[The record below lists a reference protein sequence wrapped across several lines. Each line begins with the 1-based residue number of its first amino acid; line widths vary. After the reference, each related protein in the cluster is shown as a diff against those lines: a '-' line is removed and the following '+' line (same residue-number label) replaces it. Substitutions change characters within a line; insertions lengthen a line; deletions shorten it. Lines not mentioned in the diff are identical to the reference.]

1 MSPPPPKGGDS
12 SRAVTHLSRGS
23 ARLPRV
29 RRLARTRPEGGRARP
44 PPAGD
49 AHDRAGR
56 GPVPHHRR
64 RRRPGRWVGVRHR
77 RGRRRDPSRR
87 DTGRGG
93 LVLRR
98 RAGLRDP
105 RLRGRPHRPAPARQG
120 RAVSYIGAAVGMM
133 LASVVLDLFVLRTRL
148 LARLIWWLTY
158 PIVLGFQL
166 LSNGVLTSTGA
177 VNYRPDTILGVRVF
191 HAPVEDLGFGFA
203 LVLATL
209 SVWMWRERRET
220 VP

>member
-1 MSPPPPKGGDS
+1 MSYT
-12 SRAVTHLSRGS
+12 A
-23 ARLPRV
+23 
-29 RRLARTRPEGGRARP
+29 
-44 PPAGD
+44 
-49 AHDRAGR
+49 
-56 GPVPHHRR
+56 
-64 RRRPGRWVGVRHR
+64 
-77 RGRRRDPSRR
+77 
-87 DTGRGG
+87 
-93 LVLRR
+93 
-98 RAGLRDP
+98 
-105 RLRGRPHRPAPARQG
+105 
-120 RAVSYIGAAVGMM
+120 AAVGMM
-133 LASVVLDLFVLRTRL
+133 LAAVVLDLFVLRTRL

-166 LSNGVLTSTGA
+166 LSNGVLTSTGV